1 MVPPTHNPRP
11 QANALA
17 AQAWADVRELLDL
30 QLSPLGLRAIDALS
44 PKPAEVIVDIGC
56 GAGQTVLQLAQRVGP
71 GGQVIG
77 VDIAPLLLTLA
88 RQRAEGLSQVS
99 FIECDALRLD
109 LPKESVDGF
118 FSRFG
123 VMAFADPIAAFSNF
137 HRIMRPSGRLAFVCW
152 RSLIENELDLLPL
165 RAAGLEAMLDPT
177 PFSFAKPDYL
187 RATLQTA
194 GFQQISIRAHDEA
207 VSSGDLDAMAT
218 VLLRVGPLGKV
229 LRENPEL
236 RPEAEPR
243 LRAALG
249 ARGARSHVA
258 LTAATWIVT
267 ARA

>member
-1 MVPPTHNPRP
+1 MVQPTHIPHP
-11 QANALA
+11 EANALA

-30 QLSPLGLRAIDALS
+30 QLSPLGLRAIEALS
-44 PKPAEVIVDIGC
+44 PKPGEVIADIGC
-56 GAGQTVLQLAQRVGP
+56 GAGQTVSQLAQLVGP

-77 VDIAPLLLTLA
+77 VDIAPLLLSLA
-88 RQRAEGLSQVS
+88 RQRTEGLSQVR
-99 FIECDALRLD
+99 FIACDALRLD
-109 LPKESVDGF
+109 LPKQSIDGL

-137 HRIMRPSGRLAFVCW
+137 RRMMKPSGRLAFVCW
-152 RSLIENELDLLPL
+152 RSLNENELDHLPL

-177 PFSFAKPDYL
+177 PFSFEDPHRL
-187 RATLQTA
+187 RAILRTA
-194 GFQQISIRAHDEA
+194 GFQQIDIRAYDKP
-207 VSSGDLDAMAT
+207 VSSGDLDAMAA

-236 RPEAEPR
+236 RPKAEPR

-249 ARGARSHVA
+249 VRGAPHVA
-258 LTAATWIVT
+258 LMAATWIVT